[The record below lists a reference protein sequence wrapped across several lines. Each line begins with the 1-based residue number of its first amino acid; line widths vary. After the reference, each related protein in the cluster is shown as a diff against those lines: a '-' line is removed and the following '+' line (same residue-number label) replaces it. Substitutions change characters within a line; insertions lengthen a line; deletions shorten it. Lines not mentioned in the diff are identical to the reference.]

1 MAAAFAPLLHPAMFL
16 LSLALLVAAFVL
28 AIVSIVRGKVG
39 GGIILLAGVFISFF
53 ASCGALIDRDKI
65 LHHPEQ
71 LRSR

>member
-53 ASCGALIDRDKI
+53 ASCSALVDRDKI